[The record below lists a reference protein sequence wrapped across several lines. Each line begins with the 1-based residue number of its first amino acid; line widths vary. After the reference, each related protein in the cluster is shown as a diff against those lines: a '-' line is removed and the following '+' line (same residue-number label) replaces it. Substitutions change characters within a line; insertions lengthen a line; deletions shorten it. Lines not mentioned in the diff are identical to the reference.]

1 MCKCYIPQTAV
12 MILCVN
18 ILFYSD
24 VFTEDRFLTVVTKFD
39 MTYEEDEPVHFDEVK
54 SKVQG
59 SIAIATKSDTSDIA
73 VIKVSGR
80 WAFEACMLES
90 LPTSV
95 NLRRKAARSL
105 SSYHDAMGGQGES
118 HISLP
123 SDELVKQLKDASDI
137 SQVEMRFV
145 DKYASDSS
153 KASC

>member
-1 MCKCYIPQTAV
+1 

-39 MTYEEDEPVHFDEVK
+39 MTYEEDEPVKFDEVK
-54 SKVQG
+54 FKVQE
-59 SIAIATKSDTSDIA
+59 SISVATKSDTSHA

-90 LPTSV
+90 QPKNV
-95 NLRRKAARSL
+95 NLRRRAARSL
-105 SSYHDAMGGQGES
+105 SRYHDAMGGQGES
-118 HISLP
+118 LTSLP
-123 SDELVKQLKDASDI
+123 SDDLVERLKDASDI
-137 SQVEMRFV
+137 RQVEERFV
-145 DKYASDSS
+145 EKYASDSS

>member
-1 MCKCYIPQTAV
+1 

-24 VFTEDRFLTVVTKFD
+24 VFSEDRFLIVVTKFD
-39 MTYEEDEPVHFDEVK
+39 TTYEEHEPDLFDKVK
-54 SKVQG
+54 SEVQEN
-59 SIAIATKSDTSDIA
+59 IAVATKSVISDVA
-73 VIKVSGR
+73 VIKASGR
-80 WAFEACMLES
+80 WAFDACMLES
-90 LPTSV
+90 LPTDV
-95 NLRRKAARSL
+95 NLRLIAARSL

-118 HISLP
+118 LKSLP